1 MILSYNIQN
10 NSCFLNIKQVL
21 KNEFLLSDRLIRRL
35 KLNNKIYLNNIPVN
49 INHLVKT
56 NDKISVSIDFEEDNS
71 NIIPTKMSL
80 DIIYEDEA
88 YLVINKPAG
97 IATHPS
103 CLHYNNSLSNGV
115 KFYFDTINLN
125 KKIRPVNRLDK
136 NTSGIII
143 FAKNEYIQECLIRQM
158 QNNIFIKEYVAILSG
173 ILENN
178 SGTINAPISRKPN
191 SIIERCV
198 DKNGDTAI
206 TNYKLI
212 ETIDNNSLVYFTL
225 KTGRTHQIRV
235 HSQYIGHSI
244 IGDTLYGSASDL
256 INRQA
261 LHSYKVSF
269 IHPISKKA
277 VTYIAK
283 LPNDMTE
290 ILKCPKI

>member
-49 INHLVKT
+49 INHLVKI

-158 QNNIFIKEYVAILSG
+158 
-173 ILENN
+173 
-178 SGTINAPISRKPN
+178 
-191 SIIERCV
+191 
-198 DKNGDTAI
+198 
-206 TNYKLI
+206 
-212 ETIDNNSLVYFTL
+212 
-225 KTGRTHQIRV
+225 
-235 HSQYIGHSI
+235 
-244 IGDTLYGSASDL
+244 
-256 INRQA
+256 
-261 LHSYKVSF
+261 
-269 IHPISKKA
+269 
-277 VTYIAK
+277 
-283 LPNDMTE
+283 
-290 ILKCPKI
+290 

>member
-283 LPNDMTE
+283 LPNDMAE

>member
-49 INHLVKT
+49 INHLVKI

-80 DIIYEDEA
+80 DIIYEDEV

-212 ETIDNNSLVYFTL
+212 ETIDNNSLVYFTI

-283 LPNDMTE
+283 LPNDMAE

>member
-191 SIIERCV
+191 SIIERYV
-198 DKNGDTAI
+198 DTNGDTAI

-212 ETIDNNSLVYFTL
+212 ETIDNNSLVYFTI

>member
-1 MILSYNIQN
+1 MILSYNIQS

-35 KLNNKIYLNNIPVN
+35 KLNDKIYLNNIPVN

-71 NIIPTKMSL
+71 NIISTKMIL

-256 INRQA
+256 IKRQA

-283 LPNDMTE
+283 FPNDMAE